1 MLLPLALHAQTIG
14 RLVGT
19 VTDDNDRP
27 LQGAVVKVLGASP
40 ARELAINK
48 ADGSYALTG
57 MRPGDYEIEF
67 RASGYEAQ
75 RKSVRI
81 AADRTSILNARLIL
95 EQPESVVGV
104 PRAIENPPTGKGGK
118 GGAVGTSGSDMTVRQ
133 TAPRSSEPQVSGAP
147 NADAQ
152 KSEAPKVEALKSEP
166 PKAEAPKA
174 EAPKAEAPKAEV
186 VPLPATGMTKGDPS
200 GAGDSLAVR
209 GAGGMLV
216 SVIDE
221 NGRPLGG
228 ARLFLGDA
236 RKSLP
241 SLSDGSIGVEHMAPG
256 DYEVTL
262 TAKGCQ
268 AEKRMVRIVANRV
281 VTLIV
286 KLAAEERKGG

>member
-19 VTDDNDRP
+19 VTDDNERP

-104 PRAIENPPTGKGGK
+104 PRAIESPPAGKGRS
-118 GGAVGTSGSDMTVRQ
+118 VGTSGSDMTAHQ
-133 TAPRSSEPQVSGAP
+133 AAAPPRPSEPQVNSAP
-147 NADAQ
+147 SADAQ
-152 KSEAPKVEALKSEP
+152 KSGALKVEALKSEAPKSEAPKVEA
-166 PKAEAPKA
+166 
-174 EAPKAEAPKAEV
+174 PKAEV
-186 VPLPATGMTKGDPS
+186 APLPATDIAKGDSP
-200 GAGDSLAVR
+200 GAGDSVATR
-209 GAGGMLV
+209 GGGGMLV

-221 NGRPLGG
+221 NGKPLGG

-236 RKSLP
+236 KKSIP

-268 AEKRMVRIVANRV
+268 AEKRTVRIVANRI

-286 KLAAEERKGG
+286 KLAEAEKKGG